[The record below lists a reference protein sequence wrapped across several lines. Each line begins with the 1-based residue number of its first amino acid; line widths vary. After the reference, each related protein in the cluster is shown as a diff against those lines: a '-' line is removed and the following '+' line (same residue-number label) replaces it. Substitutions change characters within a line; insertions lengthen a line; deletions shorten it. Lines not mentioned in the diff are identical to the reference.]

1 MQKSRTFW
9 FTLLWALFILFISV
23 IPGEDLPSLSIWEAD
38 KLAHA
43 LVYAMLCAGVILT
56 LRIQNTWVKN
66 RLKAI
71 IFALVLCNLY
81 GAGIECIQGLF
92 LPSRTFDI
100 YDLMANG
107 IGTLMGVT
115 GSLFIFKPH

>member
-1 MQKSRTFW
+1 M
-9 FTLLWALFILFISV
+9 
-23 IPGEDLPSLSIWEAD
+23 G
-38 KLAHA
+38 
-43 LVYAMLCAGVILT
+43 
-56 LRIQNTWVKN
+56 KN

-115 GSLFIFKPH
+115 GSLFILNRIKSQRMGSATF